1 MILEKSS
8 DSIMSKKQLT
18 YIIQHEITSYL
29 LAYLMIRTSGME
41 VKSSMLVAAVVTL
54 RDFRSLID
62 NIYGDD
68 VIKSKNDI
76 ADMVNKAVIEVK
88 TKEV

>member
-1 MILEKSS
+1 VILEKSS